1 MESLVTWF
9 ATTLGPYISEK
20 AVVFLISMMPLL
32 ELRGGLLASSL
43 LKVSAVQA
51 IPICIIGNILPIPFI
66 LLFIKKIFQWMKKI
80 KCFRGLI
87 EKLENRAMGR
97 SEKIQQYEFWG
108 LVLFVG
114 IPLPGTGAWTG
125 ALIASLLGID
135 IKKSSLAILC
145 GIAMATVI
153 MYCELNKKMDNRLSW
168 MNVRRQLFQFLW
180 TTNDMLCLY
189 ELLMTA
195 GIIKITSPDQ

>member
-9 ATTLGPYISEK
+9 AATLGPYISEK

-80 KCFRGLI
+80 KCFRGMI

-125 ALIASLLGID
+125 TLAASILDMDFKSTIIAVMLGVLL
-135 IKKSSLAILC
+135 
-145 GIAMATVI
+145 
-153 MYCELNKKMDNRLSW
+153 
-168 MNVRRQLFQFLW
+168 
-180 TTNDMLCLY
+180 
-189 ELLMTA
+189 A
-195 GIIKITSPDQ
+195 GIIMMVLSVAGFGMFLK

>member
-9 ATTLGPYISEK
+9 AATLGPYISEK

-66 LLFIKKIFQWMKKI
+66 LLFIKKIFQWMKKV

-87 EKLENRAMGR
+87 IKLENRAMGR
-97 SEKIQQYEFWG
+97 SDKIQQYEFWG

-114 IPLPGTGAWTG
+114 IPL
-125 ALIASLLGID
+125 
-135 IKKSSLAILC
+135 
-145 GIAMATVI
+145 
-153 MYCELNKKMDNRLSW
+153 R
-168 MNVRRQLFQFLW
+168 
-180 TTNDMLCLY
+180 
-189 ELLMTA
+189 
-195 GIIKITSPDQ
+195 